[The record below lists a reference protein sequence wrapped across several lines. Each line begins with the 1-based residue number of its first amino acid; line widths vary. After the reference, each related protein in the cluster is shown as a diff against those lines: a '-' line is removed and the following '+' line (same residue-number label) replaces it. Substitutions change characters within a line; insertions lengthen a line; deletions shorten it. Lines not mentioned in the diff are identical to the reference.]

1 MQKEE
6 EKESVVDTLVC
17 PSFST
22 YSSVTADIADQVTR
36 EHLESQNDNRL
47 DSNDDDHR
55 RYLDDAEN
63 DFEFV
68 AFRKASDEVFF
79 EGYAGPVFPIF
90 NCDLVK
96 STTESDTDGGI
107 RHSGEDDDDDG
118 DAVALQ
124 FPMRKLLISDE
135 DRRRDPPSSS
145 SSEVDDLDAIP
156 AGTYCVWTP
165 KSPQA
170 SPNRCKKSNSTGS
183 SSSPSSSKRWKLL
196 DLLRRSNSEGKDTFV
211 FLTPAK
217 KKNKKKE
224 EEEAKVEKS
233 KERRDSGKKNEIGG
247 GGRVAGKKPP
257 ATVSAHESLYVRN
270 REMRRVDKRR
280 SFLPYKQDLVGFCA
294 SLNGMGRAFT
304 PF

>member
-1 MQKEE
+1 MQKEEE

-22 YSSVTADIADQVTR
+22 YSSVIADIADQVTR
-36 EHLESQNDNRL
+36 DHLQSQNDNRF
-47 DSNDDDHR
+47 DANDHR
-55 RYLDDAEN
+55 RYLNDAEN

-90 NCDLVK
+90 NRDLVTP
-96 STTESDTDGGI
+96 TTECDTDGGI
-107 RHSGEDDDDDG
+107 RRSGEDDDDDG
-118 DAVALQ
+118 DAVALR

-170 SPNRCKKSNSTGS
+170 SPSRCKKSNSTGS
-183 SSSPSSSKRWKLL
+183 SSSPSSSSKRWKLL

-217 KKNKKKE
+217 KNKKKKE
-224 EEEAKVEKS
+224 EEEAKVENS
-233 KERRDSGKKNEIGG
+233 KERRDSVKNNEIGG

-280 SFLPYKQDLVGFCA
+280 SYLPYKQGLVGFCA
-294 SLNGMGRAFT
+294 SLNWHG
-304 PF
+304 